1 MIGND
6 ILHGAYE
13 VNNVM
18 QDLIETKAMRR
29 LQGVHQAGAAY
40 LIHDGWTVTRLEH
53 SIGVMLLIRRFGG
66 SIEEQ
71 MAGLLHDIS
80 HTSFSH
86 VIDYLVG
93 DHTESYHDHI
103 FLDTIRNSDVAP
115 ILKEVT
121 TDLALDNLEQYQLL
135 EQPSPH
141 LCADRIDYFLR
152 DMRTY
157 GYMREE
163 EVTLF
168 LNDLSVVDGR
178 FVLQSE
184 DVALWY
190 IQKYQE
196 YVDVVLL
203 NPQNIYS
210 AWKMT
215 AILRYALDSD
225 FVTMECLEIS
235 TDVEVM
241 EKLSGIL
248 DAKLQKEL
256 AALHTKVEVEL
267 NEQNY
272 DFHMRGKTRVVDPLV
287 QTINGVVPIS
297 TINEEAKSS
306 IKTLQKKYENGSF
319 IRVIHV

>member
-1 MIGND
+1 
-6 ILHGAYE
+6 
-13 VNNVM
+13 
-18 QDLIETKAMRR
+18 
-29 LQGVHQAGAAY
+29 
-40 LIHDGWTVTRLEH
+40 
-53 SIGVMLLIRRFGG
+53 MLLIQRFGG

-93 DHTESYHDHI
+93 DNTESYHDHI

-115 ILKEVT
+115 ILKEAT
-121 TDLALDNLEQYQLL
+121 TDLALDNLAQYQLL

-163 EVTLF
+163 EVALF

-196 YVDVVLL
+196 YVDAVLL
-203 NPQNIYS
+203 NPKNIYS

-225 FVTMECLEIS
+225 FVTMKFLEIS
-235 TDVEVM
+235 TDAEVM
-241 EKLSGIL
+241 EKLSGIS
-248 DAKLQKEL
+248 DVKLQKQL

-272 DFHMRGKTRVVDPLV
+272 DFYMRGKTRVVDPLV

-297 TINEEAKSS
+297 NINEEAKSS